1 MLSLPAKRAPLALF
15 FAFATAAQAEAP
27 ASRFVEVDGVS
38 MHYLEA
44 GEGDPILLLHGNP
57 TSSYLWRNV
66 IPFLDDSHRVLAPD
80 LVGFGQSDKPD
91 IGYTYQDH
99 AGYVEGF
106 IEVLGL
112 EDITLV
118 LHDWGSVLGLD
129 YARRNEGNVHAVA
142 FLEALIPPAFP
153 MASYEDFG
161 PNADMFRAFRDPKA
175 GRELLIEQNVFLEQV
190 LPGQVMRTLSEEEM
204 AAYRAPFT
212 DPVTREP
219 IRVWPSELPIA
230 GEPARN
236 VKVIEAVGDW
246 MAASDTPKLLVYFS
260 PGAVVTPDSA
270 KWMQQ
275 NYSNIEIRYGGE
287 ALHFAQEDQPEA
299 IGRHVADWLSGL
311 PE

>member
-1 MLSLPAKRAPLALF
+1 MISLSAKSAPMALFLAL
-15 FAFATAAQAEAP
+15 ATAAQAETP
-27 ASRFVEVDGVS
+27 ASRFVEIDGVS

-66 IPFLDDSHRVLAPD
+66 IPFLDDSHRVIAPD
-80 LVGFGQSDKPD
+80 LVGFGRSDKPK
-91 IGYTYQDH
+91 IGYTFQDH

-106 IEVLGL
+106 IEELGL
-112 EDITLV
+112 EDVTLV

-153 MASYEDFG
+153 MPSYEGFG
-161 PNADMFRAFRDPKA
+161 PNADMFRAFRDPEA
-175 GRELLIEQNVFLEQV
+175 GYELLIEQNVFVEQV
-190 LPGQVMRTLSEEEM
+190 LPGQIMRDLLDEEM

-212 DPVTREP
+212 DPAAREP

-236 VKVIEAVGDW
+236 VEVIQSVGDW
-246 MAASDTPKLLVYFS
+246 MATSDTPKLLVYFS

-270 KWMQQ
+270 RWMQQ
-275 NYSNIEIRYGGE
+275 NYSNIEIRYGGA

-299 IGRHVADWLSGL
+299 IGRHVADWLRAL